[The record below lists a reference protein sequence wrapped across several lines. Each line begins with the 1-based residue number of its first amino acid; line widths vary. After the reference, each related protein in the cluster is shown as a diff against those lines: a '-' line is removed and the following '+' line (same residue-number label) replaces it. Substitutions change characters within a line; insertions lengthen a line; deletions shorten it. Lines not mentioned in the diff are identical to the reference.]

1 MAALL
6 ASARARATDYSGK
19 EESNDGGGDP
29 MDEDEGDGEWGGLKN
44 DDSDY
49 GTDSHSLK
57 RGETSRKAYDKI
69 FKGVVE
75 AADVILYVL
84 DARNPEG
91 TRSKEVERMILA
103 ANGGNKRL
111 ILILNK
117 VDLVPPAIL
126 KGWLIHLKR
135 YFPTLP
141 IQAARSAANAR
152 TFNHKN
158 LSIKGTSET
167 LLRALKSYANAK
179 QLKRSVAVGVIG
191 YPNVGKSSVVN
202 ALATRMGGRPDVCP
216 SGAEAGVTTNRRE
229 VKLDSKLKLLDSPG
243 IVLPNAHMEPTKNN
257 NRNKSTEEERAN
269 LILLNAVPTKNID
282 DPIPAVSLLLKRVSE
297 HSEEGLY
304 SKLLET
310 YSIPALMRTND
321 DPTTDFLVQVA
332 RKRGRLGKGGAPNL
346 TSAANA
352 VITDWRDGRIP
363 GWIPPPKL
371 QMVVEDN
378 MDMYANDVVGE
389 NNANA
394 ASSLPMGDR
403 VSVVKEWA
411 AEFKLEGL
419 WGDGQNDDENHDQ
432 VNEDTKMEA

>member
-6 ASARARATDYSGK
+6 ASARARAADFTGK
-19 EESNDGGGDP
+19 DDHDNGDP
-29 MDEDEGDGEWGGLKN
+29 MDEDEVNGEWDGLESE
-44 DDSDY
+44 DSDY
-49 GTDSHSLK
+49 TTQSQSLK
-57 RGETSRKAYDKI
+57 RGDTSRKAYDKI
-69 FKGVVE
+69 FKSVVE

-103 ANGGNKRL
+103 ADGGNKRL
-111 ILILNK
+111 ILVLNK

-243 IVLPNAHMEPTKNN
+243 MVLPNTRSEPTKNN

-269 LILLNAVPTKNID
+269 LVLLNAVPTKDID
-282 DPIPAVSLLLKRVSE
+282 DPIPAVSLLLKRLSE

-310 YSIPALMRTND
+310 YGIPALMKTND

-346 TSAANA
+346 TSAAKA

-371 QMVVEDN
+371 QRVMEDN
-378 MDMYANDVVGE
+378 EEANTSDRLDE
-389 NNANA
+389 RANGS
-394 ASSLPMGDR
+394 SSLSSGDR
-403 VSVVKEWA
+403 VSIVKDWA
-411 AEFKLEGL
+411 TEFKLEGL
-419 WGDGQNDDENHDQ
+419 WGDGQNDGDEHDQ
-432 VNEDTKMEA
+432 ANEDMKMEP